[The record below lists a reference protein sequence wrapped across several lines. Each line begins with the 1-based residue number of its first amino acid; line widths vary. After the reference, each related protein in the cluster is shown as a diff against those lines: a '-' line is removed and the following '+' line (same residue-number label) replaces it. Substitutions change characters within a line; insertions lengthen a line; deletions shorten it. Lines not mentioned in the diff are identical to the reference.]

1 MASLRSQLPDLEAV
15 EPISPVLSGLGNL
28 YKTQLSDPTNEKPKC
43 LDLVF
48 DFRRSFNHSYRPF
61 FRTSPSTKDKNIW
74 RTKKQSIL
82 NQGVLQWRK
91 KTKKRIWLL
100 KAGSEKQRKENK
112 EKTKRQKLTETSFE
126 RFHKADDEGGT
137 ARDLLQHLRHL
148 KQYRSEYVEYAEYAE
163 YEDYATISFRIC
175 KICNNIVQNM

>member
-61 FRTSPSTKDKNIW
+61 SQTSPRTKDKNIW
-74 RTKKQSIL
+74 RTKRTINL
-82 NQGVLQWRK
+82 EPRDPAM
-91 KTKKRIWLL
+91 KTEKNGEEKLTSSFESRI
-100 KAGSEKQRKENK
+100 EKQGKDKN
-112 EKTKRQKLTETSFE
+112 
-126 RFHKADDEGGT
+126 
-137 ARDLLQHLRHL
+137 
-148 KQYRSEYVEYAEYAE
+148 
-163 YEDYATISFRIC
+163 
-175 KICNNIVQNM
+175 